1 MLSARIPRGIS
12 CADCEWATSAAVRRL
27 PSEGICSMRHFVLA
41 VLFVSCFRVA
51 PFPNAERDR
60 NPPGVVAI
68 QDAGATYQAIFNQ
81 VDKGSLLGF
90 LQDMA
95 GVRPVT
101 AGGRTFAITDR
112 YLPQSKANFR
122 AYWAQYF
129 RSLGMTVN
137 EMAYPTQHRIGELMG
152 HNLEAV
158 LPGQTQDSVIV
169 IVHYDSIGPV
179 GQEAANPGVD
189 DDMTGMAI
197 MLETARLLS
206 QVPNR
211 HYTVRFVAADYEEQN
226 NPGLEGARR
235 YAQYIK
241 NLAQTQN
248 FKLVAAVDNE
258 QSGWECSQDGRCG
271 DASRGDVF
279 DVYNCSGR
287 GDFNYP
293 KLGDALEATAV
304 KYSTLK
310 VHRGCL
316 GANSDHYAMWEIGV
330 PAVVYSEHSPFNN
343 PHFDRKGGDT
353 YNKIDQEYFF
363 RIAQIGVT
371 FAAELVEL
379 AP

>member
-1 MLSARIPRGIS
+1 MRQFILAMLFLSCFPVAPLPEAEADWHQRGIV
-12 CADCEWATSAAVRRL
+12 AA
-27 PSEGICSMRHFVLA
+27 
-41 VLFVSCFRVA
+41 
-51 PFPNAERDR
+51 
-60 NPPGVVAI
+60 

-81 VDKGSLLGF
+81 VDKRTVLGF
-90 LQDMA
+90 LQDMT

-101 AGGRTFAITDR
+101 VGGRTFAITDR
-112 YLPQSKANFR
+112 YLPRSKATFR
-122 AYWAQYF
+122 AYWTQYF
-129 RSLGMTVN
+129 RSLGMPVN
-137 EMAYPTQHRIGELMG
+137 EMTYPTQHRIGELQG

-158 LPGQTQDSVIV
+158 LPGQSPDSVVI

-179 GQEAANPGVD
+179 GREAENPGVD

-197 MLETARLLS
+197 MLETARLIS

-211 HYTVRFVAADYEEQN
+211 HYTVRFVAADYEELV

-235 YAQYIK
+235 YAQYIRS
-241 NLAQTQN
+241 LAQTQN

-279 DVYNCSGR
+279 DVYSCSGR
-287 GDFNYP
+287 GDFNHP
-293 KLGDALEATAV
+293 KLGGALEATAV
-304 KYSTLK
+304 QYSTLK

-353 YNKIDQEYFF
+353 YDKIDQDYFF

>member
-1 MLSARIPRGIS
+1 
-12 CADCEWATSAAVRRL
+12 
-27 PSEGICSMRHFVLA
+27 MRHFVLA
-41 VLFVSCFRVA
+41 VLFLSCFPPA
-51 PFPNAERDR
+51 LFPDAEPDGNRQ
-60 NPPGVVAI
+60 GIEAA
-68 QDAGATYQAIFNQ
+68 QDPGATYQAIFNQ
-81 VDKGSLLGF
+81 VDRRTLLGF
-90 LQDMA
+90 LQDMT

-101 AGGRTFAITDR
+101 VGGQTFAITDR
-112 YLPQSKANFR
+112 YLPRSKANFR
-122 AYWAQYF
+122 TYWAQYF

-137 EMAYPTQHRIGELMG
+137 ETAYPTQHRIGESQG

-158 LPGQTQDSVIV
+158 LPGQSPDSVII

-179 GQEAANPGVD
+179 GREPENPGVD

-206 QVPNR
+206 QVRNR
-211 HYTVRFVAADYEEQN
+211 HYTVRFVAADYEEQS

-241 NLAQTQN
+241 NLSQTQN

-279 DVYNCSGR
+279 DVYSCSGR
-287 GDFNYP
+287 GDYNYP

-304 KYSTLK
+304 QYSTLK

-316 GANSDHYAMWEIGV
+316 GAYSDHYAMWEIGV

-343 PHFDRKGGDT
+343 PHFDRKGSDT
-353 YNKIDQEYFF
+353 YDKIDQEYFF